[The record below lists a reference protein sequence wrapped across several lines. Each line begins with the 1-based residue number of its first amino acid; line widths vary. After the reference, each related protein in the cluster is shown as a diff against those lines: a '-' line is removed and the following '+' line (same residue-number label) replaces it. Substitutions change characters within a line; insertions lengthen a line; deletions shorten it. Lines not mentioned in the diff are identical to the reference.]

1 MIGDIL
7 HDVEAGSRAGCRT
20 VLIDNG
26 NETEW
31 EMTSRRIPDVLA
43 SDLLE
48 AAQAILAEDRNS
60 VAPGSSILR
69 MDNPMT
75 E

>member
-31 EMTSRRIPDVLA
+31 EPGPHRVPDMLA

-48 AAQAILAEDRNS
+48 AAQAILAADRNS
-60 VAPGSSILR
+60 FNACLSTSRI
-69 MDNPMT
+69 DNSMT